1 MALTNAIENEFD
13 IAQNL
18 VFDTNAIIQRHA
30 ATNLTMFYSSSFRKH
45 IFHLKS
51 KASVIHPVLV
61 KNAGTKIRYCDVC
74 SFLRSYIFKNDLA
87 LGSGQIKC
95 DTFLKSICGSDR
107 ASFFEILA
115 HFKQIIE

>member
-13 IAQNL
+13 LAQNL
-18 VFDTNAIIQRHA
+18 IIDTTAIIQGRA
-30 ATNLTMFYSSSFRKH
+30 ANNLTVFYSSSFRKH
-45 IFHLKS
+45 VFHLK
-51 KASVIHPVLV
+51 AMPSVIHPILV

-74 SFLRSYIFKNDLA
+74 GFLRLYIFKYGLS
-87 LGSGQIKC
+87 LGGGQIKC
-95 DTFLKSICGSDR
+95 DAFLKSICGSDT